1 MTEETLEQAIELRD
15 AIEARGNDI
24 EMVDEKREWC
34 RLGDKSQKMVH
45 FDITLSNERMMQLL
59 DTMQELLRQ
68 DEQMYMQQFQLL

>member
-1 MTEETLEQAIELRD
+1 MTDEILEQAIDLRD

-34 RLGDKSQKMVH
+34 RLGDEPQKMVH

-68 DEQMYMQQFQLL
+68 DEQMYIKQFEEL

>member
-34 RLGDKSQKMVH
+34 RLGDKPQKMVH

-68 DEQMYMQQFQLL
+68 DEQMYIKQFEEL